1 MPQSHGYIS
10 GLHLYY
16 YSMKKTIKNG
26 TNSEDKVSHSITD
39 EDTNIQNEGSD
50 SEIPTNNNNTKSI
63 NSEKTIRKSDSNVKI
78 EDYDLIVNSLKDA
91 TNSFKGV
98 ILSIGKKAQ
107 DIRDKAEETFTVGAK
122 RDARDIQA
130 LGGYV
135 ENVIKGFEDTM
146 TEIKKRNYR
155 DEEKLL
161 KGYKK
166 LLEEQIHLINA
177 RMQLVKRLKSR

>member
-1 MPQSHGYIS
+1 MESFHWQES
-10 GLHLYY
+10 
-16 YSMKKTIKNG
+16 
-26 TNSEDKVSHSITD
+26 
-39 EDTNIQNEGSD
+39 Q
-50 SEIPTNNNNTKSI
+50 EIR
-63 NSEKTIRKSDSNVKI
+63 E
-78 EDYDLIVNSLKDA
+78 
-91 TNSFKGV
+91 
-98 ILSIGKKAQ
+98 
-107 DIRDKAEETFTVGAK
+107 KAEETFTVGAK
-122 RDARDIQA
+122 RDARDIQT

-146 TEIKKRNYR
+146 TEIKKENYH